1 MDVGKMSGR
10 GVRAALVML
19 FCGLATS
26 ASAQEMQ
33 PRAYMPAPVGI
44 TLLGVGYSHSAGGL
58 LFDPSL
64 PVEDARVVAHL
75 GSFSVAQTLG
85 VLGRSAQVL
94 AIVPYVQ
101 ADLTG
106 LLAGSPAYRFRSGLA
121 DSVFRYA
128 MNIYGAPAMHP
139 AEFAKRNLKTIIGA
153 SLTVS
158 APTGQYD
165 PNLLINIGANR
176 WAFKPEVGGS
186 RAFGKWVVEG
196 AAGAWFFTANKNF
209 YGGMTRTQKVM
220 GSLQAHVVRVLP
232 HRMWA
237 AFDATYFTGGRSTVN
252 GTQKSDL
259 LANVRLGGTFGM
271 VLTRRQALRIS
282 FFDGVI
288 TRIGSDVTTVGIAYS
303 YILVK
308 GR

>member
-1 MDVGKMSGR
+1 MDARNISGR
-10 GVRAALVML
+10 GVRATLVVL
-19 FCGLATS
+19 FCGLAIS
-26 ASAQEMQ
+26 VGAQEMQ
-33 PRAYMPAPVGI
+33 PRAYTPAPVGI
-44 TLLGVGYSHSAGGL
+44 TLFGIGYSHSAGGL

-64 PVEDARVVAHL
+64 PVEDARVVANL
-75 GSFSVAQTLG
+75 GSISVAQTLG
-85 VLGRSAQVL
+85 VMGRSAQLL

-106 LLAGSPAYRFRSGLA
+106 LLAGNPAYRFRSGLA

-139 AEFAKRNLKTIIGA
+139 PEFVRRNLKTIVGA

-165 PNLLINIGANR
+165 PNLLINISANR

-186 RAFGKWVVEG
+186 RTFGKWVVEG
-196 AAGAWFFTANKNF
+196 AAGVWIFAANKNF
-209 YGGMTRTQKVM
+209 YGGMTRTQNVM

-232 HRMWA
+232 HRIWA

-252 GTQKSDL
+252 GTEKSDL
-259 LANVRLGGTFGM
+259 QANVRLGATVGM
-271 VLTRRQALRIS
+271 VVTPRQALRIS

-288 TRIGSDVTTVGIAYS
+288 TRIGSDVTTVGITYTL
-303 YILVK
+303 ILVK